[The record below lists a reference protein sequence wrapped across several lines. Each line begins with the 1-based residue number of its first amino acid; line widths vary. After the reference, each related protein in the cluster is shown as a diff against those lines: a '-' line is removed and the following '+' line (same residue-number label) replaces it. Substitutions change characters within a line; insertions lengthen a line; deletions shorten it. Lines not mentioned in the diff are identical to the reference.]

1 MRLKG
6 KIALVTGGNKGI
18 GAAVVRRF
26 ASEGAKVWS
35 GDISPDLRREFSDDL
50 SGHEKNISFEALDV
64 TSQKS
69 WERLVNKIVN
79 ETGKI
84 DILVNNA
91 GIYQRKSIEET
102 TEEEIE
108 DFCTIVLVYDVTN
121 RKSFEK
127 CLY

>member
-1 MRLKG
+1 MWNHEKRAEMRLKG
-6 KIALVTGGNKGI
+6 KIGLVTGGNNGI

-35 GDISPDLRREFSDDL
+35 GDIAPDLRRELLDDL

-64 TSQKS
+64 TSQNS

-91 GIYQRKSIEET
+91 GIYQRKSI
-102 TEEEIE
+102 
-108 DFCTIVLVYDVTN
+108 
-121 RKSFEK
+121 
-127 CLY
+127 